1 MPQNDPQNNDDRKR
15 SFDNSE
21 NVGAE
26 NTNHEAQGKRI
37 RQPEEILNYP
47 EDPRRPSTRLLINKQ
62 EFSKVIGKG
71 GNNISQIRQ
80 TCGAGVR
87 GIDIDDNTRILIIS
101 GSPKQVLE
109 AFEMVSENLY
119 QHHLQIMMSPQ
130 SFIMQLLVDNQ
141 KAGRIIGPSGTN
153 IHALKSR
160 TGATQLRL
168 QKDVKVSILNVFAI
182 EISHNSIK
190 YTCFIRTSLL
200 LFH

>member
-21 NVGAE
+21 NIGTD
-26 NTNHEAQGKRI
+26 NTNNEAQGKRI

-80 TCGAGVR
+80 TCGAGIR

-119 QHHLQIMMSPQ
+119 QHHLQIMMNPQ
-130 SFIMQLLVDNQ
+130 SFIMQLLFDNQ
-141 KAGRIIGPSGTN
+141 KAGRIIGTSGTN

-168 QKDVKVSILNVFAI
+168 QKDLKVSIF
-182 EISHNSIK
+182 
-190 YTCFIRTSLL
+190 
-200 LFH
+200 